1 MQDPIEFQTD
11 DVRSKREA
19 ARQLDVAERS
29 VDRII
34 ALGMLP
40 VVEISPR
47 RIGVLQSDLDA
58 FKLSRRRLR
67 GSPAAVEAAQSE
79 LA

>member
-34 ALGMLP
+34 ALGLLP

-58 FKLSRRRLR
+58 FKFSRRRLR
-67 GSPAAVEAAQSE
+67 GSPAAVEADQSE
-79 LA
+79 HA

>member
-29 VDRII
+29 VDRIT
-34 ALGMLP
+34 ALGLLP

-58 FKLSRRRLR
+58 FKFSRRRLR
-67 GSPAAVEAAQSE
+67 GSPAAQSE
-79 LA
+79 HA